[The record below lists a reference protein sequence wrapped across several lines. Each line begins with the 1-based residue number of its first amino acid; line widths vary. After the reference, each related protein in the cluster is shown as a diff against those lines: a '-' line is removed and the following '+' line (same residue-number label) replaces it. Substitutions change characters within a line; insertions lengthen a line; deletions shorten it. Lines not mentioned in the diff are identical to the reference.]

1 MTAVYIIL
9 GIAAVLCLLSLLRV
23 GVRVIFGDELHV
35 TAVAGPLRVQLL
47 PKRDKPEKETP
58 KKPAPEKRADGEKKK
73 REKKLDLTAEDVRT
87 VLPAVWQSLQRGL
100 QKTRRR
106 LRIEPLKLS
115 AVLGG
120 ALDPAGAAEL
130 YGYVNAAMWTVM
142 PQLEKWTYMP
152 DPQLHTEI
160 DFDAEKTRV
169 SGEVGLSFQIRDLFA
184 IGWAFA
190 APLVR
195 WYMARQ
201 KRKRAAE
208 KQVRCA
214 SVRDDEHT
222 TT

>member
-23 GVRVIFGDELHV
+23 GVRVTFGDELHV

-58 KKPAPEKRADGEKKK
+58 KKPAPEKKADGEKKK
-73 REKKLDLTAEDVRT
+73 QEKKLDLTVEDVRT

-160 DFDAEKTRV
+160 DFGAEKTRV

-184 IGWAFA
+184 IGWAFS

-201 KRKRAAE
+201 KHKRAAE
-208 KQVRCA
+208 KQARCA
-214 SVRDDEHT
+214 SRRDAEHT